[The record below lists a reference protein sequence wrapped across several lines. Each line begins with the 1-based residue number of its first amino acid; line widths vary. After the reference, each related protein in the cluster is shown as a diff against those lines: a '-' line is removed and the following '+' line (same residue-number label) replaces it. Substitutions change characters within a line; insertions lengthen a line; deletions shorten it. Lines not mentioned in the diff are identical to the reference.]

1 MTFTP
6 SLRAAIEQELAQ
18 AEKARR
24 AGNEGLARVCARRA
38 VGLALRAFWDKDEQT
53 QSSSVIPLF
62 ERLRESKALPEAL
75 RQAADHFLMRVTPE
89 FRLPVDVDL
98 VAEARWL
105 IAELERLHTTES
117 TDENQT
123 D

>member
-1 MTFTP
+1 MIFTP

-18 AEKARR
+18 AERARQ
-24 AGNEGLARVCARRA
+24 AGNEGQARVCARRA
-38 VGLALRAFWDKDEQT
+38 VGLALQAFWDKDEQT
-53 QSSSVIPLF
+53 ESSSVIRLF
-62 ERLRESKALPEAL
+62 ERLRESETLPEAL

-105 IAELERLHTTES
+105 ITELERLHTTES
-117 TDENQT
+117 TDEN
-123 D
+123 